1 MFGSSATLAIG
12 PALYGNSGYD
22 PVKSFTPIA
31 MVSSV
36 PYVMIGAT
44 NAPFKTVPELL
55 AYAKQHP
62 NTLNF
67 GVPNGA
73 PPHMLAEMF
82 KMQTGADIQV
92 VPYKG
97 ASTLMTDML
106 AGRIHA
112 GFETT
117 SVTLAHLKE
126 GGFRG
131 LAVLRDARIPAL
143 PDVPTMVE
151 SGVNGVIGSSWS
163 GVLAP
168 AGTPQ
173 PIIDKVRADVL
184 AGAALAGIRG
194 QARDHVGRRAEPVGR
209 GVRRVHRQRLPPH
222 RRDHEG
228 RGIEGAMISAA
239 AGSFL
244 FVLLAPAAQTKR
256 VVYPPPSVPPEGG
269 TPPPP
274 TPFFNFTS
282 IYSPPFTI
290 LSLPPPHAQP
300 GRRTRRPSRSSR
312 SMPGLHEAAAK
323 GDVAEIERLIKDGEK
338 PNIQDSKSRTP
349 LHVAVYMKQHAAARA
364 LLKLGADPNRLENDR
379 YDIVTIAAVA
389 NDIEMLKIVAGGR
402 RERARTSPAAM
413 TAPR

>member
-1 MFGSSATLAIG
+1 MIDRRTLLGSIALTLAAGGVQAEDKYPSKPIRLVVSFPPGGPLDVMARLTSQSLSESLGQMYVDNKPGAGGTLAGREVARADPDGYTLMFGSSATLAIG

-36 PYVMIGAT
+36 PYVMIGAS

-55 AYAKQHP
+55 AYAKAHP

-82 KMQTGADIQV
+82 KTQTGADIQV

-97 ASTLMTDML
+97 ASTLMTDMI

-131 LAVLRDARIPAL
+131 LAVIRDSRISAL

-173 PIIDKVRADVL
+173 PIVDKVRAEVLEALRSSDFSGKLATMSADV
-184 AGAALAGIRG
+184 
-194 QARDHVGRRAEPVGR
+194 PN
-209 GVRRVHRQRLPPH
+209 
-222 RRDHEG
+222 
-228 RGIEGAMISAA
+228 MSAA
-239 AGSFL
+239 EFGEFIASEYQRIGAIMKAAGL
-244 FVLLAPAAQTKR
+244 KAQ
-256 VVYPPPSVPPEGG
+256 
-269 TPPPP
+269 
-274 TPFFNFTS
+274 
-282 IYSPPFTI
+282 
-290 LSLPPPHAQP
+290 
-300 GRRTRRPSRSSR
+300 
-312 SMPGLHEAAAK
+312 
-323 GDVAEIERLIKDGEK
+323 
-338 PNIQDSKSRTP
+338 
-349 LHVAVYMKQHAAARA
+349 
-364 LLKLGADPNRLENDR
+364 
-379 YDIVTIAAVA
+379 
-389 NDIEMLKIVAGGR
+389 
-402 RERARTSPAAM
+402 
-413 TAPR
+413 